1 MIAVQFTENYDGTAF
16 DLAEIE
22 KLAKTIC
29 RRFDIES
36 AVINIELMGNSQI
49 RELNVRFLDR
59 DKSTDVIS
67 FDLSEKGEE
76 KESFELAINAE
87 MAVNQAKLRG
97 HSGQAEL
104 SLYITHGLLHHMG
117 FNDDTPTNAKKMHE
131 TEDEILKQFGY
142 GPVYDSKC

>member
-1 MIAVQFTENYDGTAF
+1 MIAVHFTENYDGTDF
-16 DLAEIE
+16 DLAEIK
-22 KLAKTIC
+22 KLAKGIC

-36 AVINIELMGNSQI
+36 AVINIELMDNSQI

-67 FDLSEKGEE
+67 FDLSDKNEDKRE
-76 KESFELAINAE
+76 FDLAINAE

-97 HSGQAEL
+97 HCAKAEL
-104 SLYITHGLLHHMG
+104 SLYITHGLLHHLG
-117 FNDDTPTNAKKMHE
+117 FNDDTSANAKKMHK

-142 GPVYDSKC
+142 GLVYNRDC